1 MVPLTSFRVTVLA
14 LLAAGPLAAQESS
27 PAPISDNSFLVEE
40 AYNQE
45 PGVVQHVGNFLRPD
59 RGDAWAF
66 TFTQEWP
73 LGGMRHQLSY
83 MVPILSTDGTGTG
96 LGDLGLNYRY
106 QWKGVEGGPLA
117 VAPRL
122 TVFLPTGSEDRERGF
137 GSVVMQTNL
146 PVSYTLGSS
155 VATHWNAGMTLISE
169 SAPIW
174 NLGASAI
181 WLFRPS
187 FNFLVEAVWLGQSG
201 EESVFLNPGI
211 RWAHDFSS
219 GLQIVP
225 GLAYTIGLGPSS
237 GEDGLFLYLSF
248 EHPFK
253 R

>member
-1 MVPLTSFRVTVLA
+1 MRGVKGAFIALTLLLRPLGLS
-14 LLAAGPLAAQESS
+14 AQES
-27 PAPISDNSFLVEE
+27 PEPISDNSFLVEE

-59 RGDAWAF
+59 AGDAWLF
-66 TFTQEWP
+66 SFTQEWP

-83 MVPILSTDGTGTG
+83 MVPILRRDDTGTG
-96 LGDLGLNYRY
+96 LGDLGINYRY
-106 QWKGVEGGPLA
+106 QLVGVDGGALA

-122 TVFLPTGSEDRERGF
+122 TVLLPTGSEDHGRGF
-137 GSVVMQTNL
+137 GSVGMQTNL

-155 VATHWNAGMTLISE
+155 VATHWNAGVTLVSE

-181 WLFRPS
+181 WLFRPT
-187 FNFLVEAVWLGQSG
+187 FNFMVEAIWLTRSG
-201 EESVFLNPGI
+201 EETALLNPGV
-211 RWAHDFSS
+211 RWAHNFAS

-225 GLAYTIGLGPSS
+225 GVAYTIGLGPSS

-253 R
+253 Q